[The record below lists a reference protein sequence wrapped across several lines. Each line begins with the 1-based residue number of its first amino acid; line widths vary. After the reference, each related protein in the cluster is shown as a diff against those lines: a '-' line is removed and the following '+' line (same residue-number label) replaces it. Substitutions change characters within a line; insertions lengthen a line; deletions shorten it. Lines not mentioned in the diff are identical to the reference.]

1 MAQDRGAKEGG
12 AIREPPTRFG
22 EMLRCIGPGIVVSG
36 SVIGSG
42 ELINTPKQAAQFGF
56 ALLWAVIIS
65 CVIKYWL
72 QVELGRHALVHG
84 RTTIQALN
92 LVPGPKVR
100 GTGWVGVLYFVG
112 YICSMATLVGIFGA
126 TAGLLQSCF
135 PTLSYQMWAVVTF
148 VVTAL
153 ILYRGIYRQ
162 LESFVTLLVAGFSLS
177 VLVSVIL
184 VQGTPYRVHL
194 RDVGEGLSFRL
205 PEGAA
210 YAAISL
216 MGALGMTANEL
227 FMYPYW
233 VLEKGYARFVGAAQG
248 DEVGWL
254 RRARGW
260 VNVMRLDAA
269 IATAIATVV
278 TLAYFLM
285 GAAILHPVFL
295 QTRQLPAN
303 EDVVRDVSRI
313 FTESYGRWS
322 YWLFMF
328 GGFCTLYSTLV
339 VVASATGRMFT
350 DLLCCMGCADWHDD
364 RARGKLVRG
373 FTVGFLF
380 LLFVLATCFPRR
392 PDALVVFG
400 QFANGIFNTPLII
413 IGILTMA
420 WQTDRRLR
428 MGTISTCLLLVS
440 VAVIGVYLAWSVPSV
455 AKQLF
460 GVQA

>member
-1 MAQDRGAKEGG
+1 MAKEV
-12 AIREPPTRFG
+12 AKSQSEVREPPVGFFS
-22 EMLRCIGPGIVVSG
+22 MLRCIGPGIVVSG

-56 ALLWAVIIS
+56 ALLWAILIS

-72 QVELGRHALVHG
+72 QVELGRHALVHN

-112 YICSMATLVGIFGA
+112 YVCSMATLVGIFGA

-135 PTLSYQMWAVVTF
+135 PALSYQTWAVITF
-148 VVTAL
+148 IVTAL
-153 ILYRGIYRQ
+153 VLYRGIYRQ
-162 LESFVTLLVAGFSLS
+162 LESFVTFLVAGFSLS

-184 VQGTPYRVHL
+184 VQGTPHRIL
-194 RDVGEGLSFRL
+194 LSDVMEGLSFHL

-216 MGALGMTANEL
+216 MGALGMTANEM

-233 VLEKGYARFVGAAQG
+233 VLEKGYARFVGAVKG
-248 DEVGWL
+248 DEASWL
-254 RRARGW
+254 RRAQGW
-260 VNVMRLDAA
+260 IDVMRLDAA
-269 IATAIATVV
+269 VATTIATLV

-285 GAAILHPVFL
+285 GAAILHPLFL

-313 FTESYGRWS
+313 FTASYGRWS

-339 VVASATGRMFT
+339 VVAAATGRMFA
-350 DLLCCMGCADWHDD
+350 DLLCSMKYADWQDD
-364 RARGKLVRG
+364 RARGRLIRG
-373 FTVGFLF
+373 FTLGFLC
-380 LLFVLATCFPRR
+380 LLFVLATLFPKR

-413 IGILTMA
+413 VGILTMA

-428 MGTISTCLLLVS
+428 MGAVSLCLLLLS
-440 VAVIGVYLAWSVPSV
+440 VAVIGTYLAFSVPNV

-460 GVQA
+460 GVK